1 MRKGVGRMRPAEG
14 GLRERQK
21 AQRRARILDATRE
34 LLRENPESVISA
46 ERIARRAGVA
56 PATVYNLIG
65 PREKIWEA
73 LAAGFTD
80 RLERRLAA
88 SARGAAGGT
97 VDGTAGGAV
106 DPREVVVATVR
117 LFVSDPVV
125 SRRMVREWEASGLV
139 FRRSPLTQLRRAM
152 ADARDRGLLRADVD
166 TGALAAA
173 VATSCVGVL
182 HQWVAGLIDDDR
194 FCAHAVFALDV
205 ALAAAAAAPHR
216 DRFLAPLLVRG
227 AA

>member
-1 MRKGVGRMRPAEG
+1 MQSAEG
-14 GLRERQK
+14 GLRERRK

-34 LLRENPESVISA
+34 LLRESPESVLSA

-65 PREKIWEA
+65 PRDKIWEA
-73 LAAGFTD
+73 LAAGFMD

-88 SARGAAGGT
+88 SARGAA
-97 VDGTAGGAV
+97 DGATERAAEGAV
-106 DPREVVVATVR
+106 DPRHVVGATVR
-117 LFVSDPVV
+117 LFVDDPVV

-152 ADARDRGLLRADVD
+152 ADARARGLLRADID
-166 TGALAAA
+166 TDALAAA
-173 VATSCVGVL
+173 VATSCVGAL

-194 FCAHAVFALDV
+194 FHDRAVFALDV

-216 DRFLAPLLVRG
+216 DRFLAPLIAQG